1 VLKPEPRRRNS
12 GTAHTTKVTLP
23 KPASRQRSEKG
34 ERTLRRQPVP
44 SQRSASAPQPSLRI
58 GFGSDVHRL
67 VIRRKLILGGVRIP
81 FGRGPLGHSDGDALS
96 HAVCDALLGAAALGD
111 IGRHFPDISP
121 QWKDASSLKFLRHV
135 SGLLAGCGFVILNVD
150 STIELEKPRL
160 APFIDRMRRN
170 IARALRVAVEQV
182 SVKAKSG
189 EGISEVGRGEAVR
202 SEAVAL
208 IAKHDRD

>member
-1 VLKPEPRRRNS
+1 MPKTT
-12 GTAHTTKVTLP
+12 GKQQTAK
-23 KPASRQRSEKG
+23 SRRQRHGVQS
-34 ERTLRRQPVP
+34 QPSSLV
-44 SQRSASAPQPSLRI
+44 PQPSLRI

-67 VIRRKLILGGVRIP
+67 VIHRKLILGGVKIP
-81 FGRGPLGHSDGDALS
+81 FEKGPLGHSDGDALS

-111 IGRHFPDISP
+111 IGRHFPDSSP
-121 QWKDASSLKFLRHV
+121 QWKDASSLEFLKHAGGMLAE
-135 SGLLAGCGFVILNVD
+135 SGFTILNID

-170 IARALRVAVEQV
+170 MARALSLRLEQV

-202 SEAVAL
+202 AEAVAL
-208 IAKHDRD
+208 IARRA

>member
-1 VLKPEPRRRNS
+1 M
-12 GTAHTTKVTLP
+12 AHPGNKTLP
-23 KPASRQRSEKG
+23 RLTSKQQLAKAELPPPQQSDPYQSSPSTFRS
-34 ERTLRRQPVP
+34 
-44 SQRSASAPQPSLRI
+44 SLRV

-111 IGRHFPDISP
+111 IGRHFPDSSP

-135 SGLLAGCGFVILNVD
+135 SGLLTQSGFAILNID

-170 IARALRVAVEQV
+170 VARALCLQVEQV

-202 SEAVAL
+202 AEAVAL
-208 IAKHDRD
+208 IARRQPD